1 MGTLHVQQQTGF
13 AGDEP
18 LACVPKA
25 EIANLV
31 QSFGQDVLQEAAH
44 ELLACKGTDAPAVG
58 LAVLVAKGD
67 RVLVEADDARIGD
80 GNAKDVASQVSEDGL
95 LAFAPGG

>member
-1 MGTLHVQQQTGF
+1 
-13 AGDEP
+13 
-18 LACVPKA
+18 
-25 EIANLV
+25 
-31 QSFGQDVLQEAAH
+31 
-44 ELLACKGTDAPAVG
+44 
-58 LAVLVAKGD
+58 VLVAKGD